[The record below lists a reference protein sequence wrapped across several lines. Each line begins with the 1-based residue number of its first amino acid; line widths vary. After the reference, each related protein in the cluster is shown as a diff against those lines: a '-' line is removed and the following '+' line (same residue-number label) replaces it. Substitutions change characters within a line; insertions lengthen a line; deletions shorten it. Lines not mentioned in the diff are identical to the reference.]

1 MRSKERVDTI
11 NDIIQGIS
19 RRNAY
24 KFKSKSVED
33 ISQDLWLKILTKEK
47 DLGHDLDLDLIAK
60 VCFDEIVDM
69 QRYELRRNHYSLESV
84 VEDGDFNSNLH
95 QFDDPSNCDRMIIRD
110 LFNIFPKDSKEYI
123 FLEYWANA
131 SGYFDSGVKGDGQ
144 FCDGYVE
151 KDLAKKLGYPSSD
164 SNGYRRFR
172 NKMRIIVSEYI
183 K

>member
-1 MRSKERVDTI
+1 MRSKERVDTM
-11 NDIIQGIS
+11 NDIIQGIA

-24 KFKSKSVED
+24 KFKDKSVED
-33 ISQDLWLKILTKEK
+33 ISQDLWLKILSKEK

-69 QRYELRRNHYSLESV
+69 QRYESRRNHYSLESLMENDSDFRSTSF
-84 VEDGDFNSNLH
+84 EDP
-95 QFDDPSNCDRMIIRD
+95 DDCNRMIIKD
-110 LFNIFPKDSKEYI
+110 LFKIFPKNSKEYI

-131 SGYFDSGVKGDGQ
+131 SGYFDSGIEGEGQ
-144 FCDGYVE
+144 FCGGYVE
-151 KDLAKKLGYPSSD
+151 KDLAKKLGYPSSN

-172 NKMRIIVSEYI
+172 NKMRIFVAEYI